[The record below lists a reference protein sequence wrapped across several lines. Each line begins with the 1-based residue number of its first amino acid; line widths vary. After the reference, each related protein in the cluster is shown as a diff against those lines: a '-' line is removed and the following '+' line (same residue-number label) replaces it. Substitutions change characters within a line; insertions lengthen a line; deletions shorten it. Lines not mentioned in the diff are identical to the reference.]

1 MIETRAKKPE
11 LFNGRIEMHHR
22 LILALSAS
30 LLALA
35 GTAAAQETVKLGMVA
50 ELSGPGAPSGTN
62 WRDGIKI
69 AVEEINASGGI
80 LGKKVELPEYDTQ
93 TDPQVSRALV
103 LKAIDD
109 GAYAILGTIYSGSTL
124 VNMLV
129 AQQNSIPQFV
139 GSEAPAIVEKGNPFV
154 FRTSSG
160 AQMGIPALV
169 SYFTDTLKAKKV
181 GVAWVNNEFG
191 KGGHQVFLKEMKAAG
206 IEVIADVPSE
216 QAQGDYASDVA
227 KLKEANPEA
236 VFVYMNQE
244 ESARFLIEAKKQG
257 LAMPLVGEVTLTE
270 AKVIELAGGAAEG
283 AIAHVGV
290 TATATEVPGIAE
302 FATKFEST
310 FKRRPTHDSIKG
322 YVGAWTT
329 KYVTELVGKLDG
341 EAFAEKMHGLC
352 LKASEYPKILLDTCW
367 DDRGEM
373 SRPSFMVQVKNGNP
387 VVIGSVPAR

>member
-1 MIETRAKKPE
+1 
-11 LFNGRIEMHHR
+11 
-22 LILALSAS
+22 
-30 LLALA
+30 
-35 GTAAAQETVKLGMVA
+35 MVS
-50 ELSGPGAPSGTN
+50 EFSGPGAPAGTN

-69 AVEEINASGGI
+69 AVEEINADGGI
-80 LGKKVELPEYDTQ
+80 LGKQVELPEYDTQ

-103 LKAIDD
+103 LKAIDE
-109 GAYAILGTIYSGSTL
+109 GAYAILGTIYSGSTM

-139 GSEAPAIVEKGNPFV
+139 GSEAPGIVEKGNPFI

-160 AQMGIPALV
+160 AQLGVPALTA
-169 SYFTDTLKAKKV
+169 YFTDTLKAKKV

-191 KGGHQVFLKEMKAAG
+191 KGGRDVFLKEMEAAG
-206 IEVIADVPSE
+206 IEVIADVASE
-216 QAQGDYASDVA
+216 QAQADYASDVA

-257 LAMPLVGEVTLTE
+257 LSMPLVGEVTLTE
-270 AKVIELAGGAAEG
+270 AKVIELAGDAAEG

-290 TATATEVPGIAE
+290 TATATDVPGIAE
-302 FATKFEST
+302 FAKKFEET
-310 FKRRPTHDSIKG
+310 FKRKPTHDAIKG

-329 KYVTELVGKLDG
+329 KYVTELVGEFDG

-352 LKASEYPKILLDTCW
+352 LKAAEYPKILLDTCW

-373 SRPSFMVQVKNGNP
+373 SRPSFMVQVKNGAP
-387 VVIGSVPAR
+387 VVIDTVPAL

>member
-1 MIETRAKKPE
+1 MNRKIW
-11 LFNGRIEMHHR
+11 
-22 LILALSAS
+22 LAMPAA
-30 LLALA
+30 LLAA
-35 GTAAAQETVKLGMVA
+35 FGAAHAQETVKVGVVA
-50 ELSGPGAPSGTN
+50 ELSGAGAPAGTN
-62 WRDGIKI
+62 WRDGIKV
-69 AVEEINASGGI
+69 AVEEINAEGGI
-80 LGKKVELPEYDTQ
+80 LGKKVETTEYDTQ

-103 LKAIDD
+103 QKAIDE
-109 GAYAILGTIYSGSTL
+109 GAYAIWGTIYSGSTM

-129 AQQNSIPQFV
+129 AQQNSTPQFI
-139 GSEAPAIVEKGNPFV
+139 GSEAPSIVQKGNPFV

-160 AQMGIPALV
+160 AQKGVPALT

-181 GVAWVNNEFG
+181 AVAWVNNEFG
-191 KGGHQVFLKEMKAAG
+191 KGGRDVFVAEMQKAG

-216 QAQGDYASDVA
+216 QAQTDYAADVS

-290 TATATEVPGIAE
+290 TATATDVPGIGA
-302 FATKFEST
+302 FAKKFEET
-310 FKRRPTHDSIKG
+310 FKRKPTHDAIKG

-329 KYVTELVGKLDG
+329 KYVTDMVGEFDG
-341 EAFAEKMHGLC
+341 EKFAEKMHGLC
-352 LKASEYPKILLDTCW
+352 LKVTEHPKILLDTCW
-367 DDRGEM
+367 DETGEM
-373 SRPSFMVQVKNGNP
+373 SRPSFMVQVKDGAP
-387 VVIGSVPAR
+387 VVIGTVPAN

>member
-1 MIETRAKKPE
+1 MYRK
-11 LFNGRIEMHHR
+11 H
-22 LILALSAS
+22 
-30 LLALA
+30 LLAIPAALLA
-35 GTAAAQETVKLGMVA
+35 TFGVAQAQETVKIGIVA
-50 ELSGPGAPSGTN
+50 ELSGAGAPSGTN

-69 AVEEINASGGI
+69 AVEEINGEGGI
-80 LGKKVELPEYDTQ
+80 LGKKIDLGEYDTQ

-103 LKAIDD
+103 QKAIDE
-109 GAYAILGTIYSGSTL
+109 GAYAIWGTIYSGSTM

-129 AQQNSIPQFV
+129 AQQNSTPQFV
-139 GSEAPAIVEKGNPFV
+139 GSEAPGVVEKGNPFV
-154 FRTSSG
+154 YRTSSG
-160 AQMGIPALV
+160 AQKGVPALT

-181 GVAWVNNEFG
+181 AVAWVNNEFG
-191 KGGHQVFLKEMKAAG
+191 KGGHDVFIEEMKKAG

-216 QAQGDYASDVA
+216 QAQTDYAADVA
-227 KLKEANPEA
+227 KLKEAKPDA

-257 LAMPLVGEVTLTE
+257 LSMPLVGEVTLTE

-290 TATATEVPGIAE
+290 TATATDVPGIGA
-302 FATKFEST
+302 FAKKFEET
-310 FKRRPTHDSIKG
+310 FKRKPTHDAIKG

-329 KYVTELVGKLDG
+329 KYVTEMVGDFDG

-352 LKASEYPKILLDTCW
+352 LKAADHPKILLDTCW

-373 SRPSFMVQVKNGNP
+373 SRPSFMVQVKDGAP
-387 VVIGSVPAR
+387 VVIGTVPAN

>member
-1 MIETRAKKPE
+1 MYIK
-11 LFNGRIEMHHR
+11 H
-22 LILALSAS
+22 
-30 LLALA
+30 LLAIPAALLA
-35 GTAAAQETVKLGMVA
+35 TFGVAQAQETVKIGIVA
-50 ELSGPGAPSGTN
+50 ELSGAGAPSGTN

-69 AVEEINASGGI
+69 AVEEINGEGGI
-80 LGKKVELPEYDTQ
+80 LGKKIDLGEYDTQ

-103 LKAIDD
+103 QKAIDE
-109 GAYAILGTIYSGSTL
+109 GAYAIWGTIYSGSTM

-129 AQQNSIPQFV
+129 AQQNSTPQFV
-139 GSEAPAIVEKGNPFV
+139 GSEAPGVVEKGNPFV
-154 FRTSSG
+154 YRTSSG
-160 AQMGIPALV
+160 AQKGVPALT

-181 GVAWVNNEFG
+181 AVAWVNNEFG
-191 KGGHQVFLKEMKAAG
+191 KGGHDVFIEEMKKAG

-216 QAQGDYASDVA
+216 QAQTDYAADVA
-227 KLKEANPEA
+227 KLKEAKPDA

-257 LAMPLVGEVTLTE
+257 LSMPLVGEVTLTE

-290 TATATEVPGIAE
+290 TATATDVPGIGA
-302 FATKFEST
+302 FAKKFEET
-310 FKRRPTHDSIKG
+310 FKRKPTHDAIKG

-329 KYVTELVGKLDG
+329 KYVTEMVGDFNG

-352 LKASEYPKILLDTCW
+352 LKAADHPRILLDTCW

-373 SRPSFMVQVKNGNP
+373 SRPSFMVQVKDGAP
-387 VVIGSVPAR
+387 VVIGTVPAN